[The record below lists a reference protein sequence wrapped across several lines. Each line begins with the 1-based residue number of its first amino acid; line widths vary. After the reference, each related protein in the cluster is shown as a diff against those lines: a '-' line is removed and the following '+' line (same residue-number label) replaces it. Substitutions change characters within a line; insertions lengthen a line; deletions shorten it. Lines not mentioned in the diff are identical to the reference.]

1 MIEVEV
7 GKNQSLDN
15 LDEKLGEIGLRLK
28 NMKDRSD
35 KTSASMSAGFKASA
49 DAASMIPGPIG
60 MAATAMNGLTG
71 GIGKAVIAMETL
83 KGAIISTG
91 IGALLDAVGSLIAY
105 FTGTDSGADT
115 TANVIKGKT
124 YTSADTIEALF
135 TPTSFKLD
143 EETAGEIVIFA
154 RIVST
159 DILL

>member
-1 MIEVEV
+1 MATEKRTIMIEVEV

-71 GIGKAVIAMETL
+71 GIGKAVIAMKTL
-83 KGAIISTG
+83 KGAIMATG
-91 IGALLDAVGSLIAY
+91 IGALLIAVGSLIAY
-105 FTGTDSGADT
+105 FTGTERGAQKLRVGM
-115 TANVIKGKT
+115 A
-124 YTSADTIEALF
+124 AL
-135 TPTSFKLD
+135 
-143 EETAGEIVIFA
+143 A
-154 RIVST
+154 RQWVE
-159 DILL
+159 